1 MPYQVD
7 YSEGLQRHFM
17 ALEVTLRHQR
27 VLVGT
32 KPLEDGWVMSIIEI
46 DGCTSEAEAVW
57 LGQCVQSDLIDY
69 ISIAN
74 DEVTPLEAVM
84 VKFGQIPPGAGW
96 TVAVY
101 VTLASSEEAA
111 AMFDFM
117 TAYAT
122 TPATWGH

>member
-17 ALEVTLRHQR
+17 ALEVTPRHQR

-32 KPLEDGWVMSIIEI
+32 KPLEDGWVMSIIKI
-46 DGCTSEAEAVW
+46 DGCTSEAEAIW

-69 ISIAN
+69 ISTAN

-84 VKFGQIPPGAGW
+84 VEFGQIPPGACW

-122 TPATWGH
+122 APATWGH